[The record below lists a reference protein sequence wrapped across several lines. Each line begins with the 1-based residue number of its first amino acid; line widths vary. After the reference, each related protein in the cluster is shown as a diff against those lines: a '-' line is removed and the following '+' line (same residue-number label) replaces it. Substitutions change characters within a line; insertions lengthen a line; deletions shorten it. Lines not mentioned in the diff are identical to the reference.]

1 MPNTARA
8 LFVALVAIVSAL
20 AVAGLPAGLAANP
33 QIERAS
39 VATGGVEAHGPSLTA
54 NVSADGRY
62 VVFASDAP
70 DLVPNN
76 SANRDIFLHDRATG
90 MTELIS
96 VALDGGQ
103 PNGPSL
109 FPSVSADG
117 RFVAF
122 ESQADDLVPADE
134 NHYADIFVR
143 DRQLGATRRVNL
155 APDGSE
161 ANDDSLAPWISANG
175 RYVTF
180 TAQATN
186 FVPNDNNHSR
196 DVFLSDLTT
205 GTISLISVATDGTQA
220 NFDSGGLGA
229 GPAQV
234 SPDGHYVVFGSFAS
248 TLVPNDNN
256 NADDIFVR
264 DRDGNTTERV
274 SVSTD
279 ATEANGHSMYG
290 SISADGRYVV
300 YFALADNLVPSDN
313 NEAADVFLRDRQT
326 GATTRLSGGT
336 GASEANGPSRFPAIS
351 SDGKHVAYQSDASN
365 LVPDDGNSRT
375 DIFLYELQSTGTQRI
390 SVPTAGGEAHDNS
403 TFAAID
409 GDGSVVVFQS
419 LGSDLVPGDA
429 NSVGDVFA
437 WGKPIAPVPTATRT
451 PTAQP
456 SSTPMPTPAGQ
467 AGDVNGDGR
476 VNSIDAALI
485 LQFTAGLVLSLPA
498 SADANGDGRTNSI
511 DAALVLQ
518 FGAGLI
524 SRLPP

>member
-1 MPNTARA
+1 
-8 LFVALVAIVSAL
+8 
-20 AVAGLPAGLAANP
+20 
-33 QIERAS
+33 
-39 VATGGVEAHGPSLTA
+39 
-54 NVSADGRY
+54 
-62 VVFASDAP
+62 
-70 DLVPNN
+70 
-76 SANRDIFLHDRATG
+76 
-90 MTELIS
+90 
-96 VALDGGQ
+96 
-103 PNGPSL
+103 
-109 FPSVSADG
+109 
-117 RFVAF
+117 
-122 ESQADDLVPADE
+122 
-134 NHYADIFVR
+134 
-143 DRQLGATRRVNL
+143 
-155 APDGSE
+155 
-161 ANDDSLAPWISANG
+161 
-175 RYVTF
+175 
-180 TAQATN
+180 
-186 FVPNDNNHSR
+186 VPNDNNHSR

-409 GDGSVVVFQS
+409 GDGSAVVFQS
-419 LGSDLVPGDA
+419 LANDLVPGDG

-437 WGKPIAPVPTATRT
+437 WGKPTAPVLTPTRT
-451 PTAQP
+451 PTAQATPTPTPEGCHP
-456 SSTPMPTPAGQ
+456 SSL
-467 AGDVNGDGR
+467 GDANGDGH

-485 LQFTAGLVLSLPA
+485 LQFTAGLLP
-498 SADANGDGRTNSI
+498 SISPNADANQDGRTNAI
-511 DAALVLQ
+511 DALVVLQ
-518 FGAGLI
+518 FGAGLLTC
-524 SRLPP
+524 LPP